1 MRTTRSLAAR
11 AAVVAGVAILAF
23 ATPGAANADSALSNH
38 DVAAAL
44 AGVSDRLATPA
55 YGTSDSDSIA
65 DNGTFDVRRDGT
77 LHFRTQNAGN
87 IVVTLPYAT
96 KAEAANGGVTYRSA
110 NNATV
115 TRLAGVGAQT
125 LLVAANES
133 APTEYP
139 FMVSNGYVS
148 STSAG
153 GLMLLDRNG
162 SPVMPIPAPWAE
174 DASGKAVKTAFV
186 VSADQTGFSQVVE
199 HHAGVSYPVVA
210 DPLYYWYPA
219 GLKIVLGVNATATLA
234 ASAIFLPVVAGLSF
248 IGAVVLRDKL
258 LWQAG
263 WLSIQSA
270 WLRTQ
275 NQCLWIW
282 VPYTGGV
289 ESGGYPC

>member
-1 MRTTRSLAAR
+1 M
-11 AAVVAGVAILAF
+11 AVVVSAAALTFVA
-23 ATPGAANADSALSNH
+23 PSVANANSALSTA

-44 AGVSDRLATPA
+44 AGVSDRLAAPA
-55 YGTSDSDSIA
+55 NGTSDTDSIA
-65 DNGTFDVRRDGT
+65 DNGKVDVRRDGT
-77 LHFRTQNAGN
+77 LHFRTANTGD
-87 IVVTLPYAT
+87 IVITLPYAT
-96 KAEAANGGVTYRSA
+96 KAEATNGGATYRSA

-115 TRLAGVGAQT
+115 TRLAGMGAQT

-139 FMVSNGYVS
+139 FQVSNGYVS
-148 STSAG
+148 NSSAG

-162 SPVMPIPAPWAE
+162 SPVMPIQKPWAE
-174 DASGKAVKTAFV
+174 DASGQTVTTRFV
-186 VSADQTGFSQVVE
+186 ASNDQTSFTQVVE
-199 HHAGVSYPVVA
+199 HHAGMNFPVVA

-219 GLKIVLGVNATATLA
+219 GLKIVLGINATATLA
-234 ASAIFLPVVAGLSF
+234 ASAIFLPIVAGLSS
-248 IGAVVLRDKL
+248 IGAIALRDKL
-258 LWQAG
+258 LWNAG
-263 WLSIQSA
+263 WFQIQSA